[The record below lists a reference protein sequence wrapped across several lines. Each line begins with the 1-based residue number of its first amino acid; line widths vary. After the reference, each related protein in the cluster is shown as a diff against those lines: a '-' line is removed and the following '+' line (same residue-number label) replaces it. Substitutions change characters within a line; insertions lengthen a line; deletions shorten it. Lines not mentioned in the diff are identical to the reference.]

1 MIVTGAARFVQPIYG
16 SIQGSE
22 DINQVASSSTIPD
35 SYYVIVSDGTRLKR
49 ISFANL
55 VNAIIAK
62 IGIDPTKDY
71 LFDV

>member
-1 MIVTGAARFVQPIYG
+1 MIVTGAARFAQPIYG
-16 SIQGSE
+16 SIQGSK

-35 SYYVIVSDGTRLKR
+35 SYYIIISDGTSLKS

-55 VNAIIAK
+55 INTIISR

-71 LFDV
+71 LFDN